1 MYKYFLKTRQRNC
14 RRKSL
19 LNQAGQNRRDSSLK
33 GCSFPPDKTWL
44 TKISQHWIIHILGY
58 VEQNLKHAT
67 DLSLLSSI
75 LLSKLSS
82 SVGIYKKY
90 AYNFIYNL
98 NLIRNCSWTSFPH
111 PEVSMG
117 GLILL
122 VSSWKRGV
130 LPNGWV
136 WEKKL
141 RSVCLVLNL
150 FFEKVYV
157 STAPWTWVYSRQPS
171 PGRGQAFASSSQA
184 YVGKRLT
191 WDEVFGGPLWLHS

>member
-1 MYKYFLKTRQRNC
+1 M
-14 RRKSL
+14 
-19 LNQAGQNRRDSSLK
+19 NQAGKNWKDSFLK

-58 VEQNLKHAT
+58 LEQNLKHAT

-82 SVGIYKKY
+82 LVCLYKKY
-90 AYNFIYNL
+90 ECNLSYNL
-98 NLIRNCSWTSFPH
+98 NLVRNDSWTSFPQ
-111 PEVSMG
+111 PEVSRG
-117 GLILL
+117 GVILL
-122 VSSWKRGV
+122 VSSWKWGV

-171 PGRGQAFASSSQA
+171 PGRGQAFASSS
-184 YVGKRLT
+184 
-191 WDEVFGGPLWLHS
+191 

>member
-19 LNQAGQNRRDSSLK
+19 LNQAGQNWRDSSLK

-82 SVGIYKKY
+82 LVCLYKKY
-90 AYNFIYNL
+90 ECNLSYNL
-98 NLIRNCSWTSFPH
+98 NLVRNDSWTSFPQ
-111 PEVSMG
+111 PEVSRG
-117 GLILL
+117 GLI
-122 VSSWKRGV
+122 V
-130 LPNGWV
+130 LPSI
-136 WEKKL
+136 WEE
-141 RSVCLVLNL
+141 RR
-150 FFEKVYV
+150 FI
-157 STAPWTWVYSRQPS
+157 
-171 PGRGQAFASSSQA
+171 
-184 YVGKRLT
+184 
-191 WDEVFGGPLWLHS
+191 

>member
-19 LNQAGQNRRDSSLK
+19 LNQAGQNWRDSSLK

-82 SVGIYKKY
+82 LVCLYKKY
-90 AYNFIYNL
+90 ECNLNCNL
-98 NLIRNCSWTSFPH
+98 NLLRNYSWTSFPQ
-111 PEVSMG
+111 PEVSRR
-117 GLILL
+117 GLIF
-122 VSSWKRGV
+122 
-130 LPNGWV
+130 LPAV
-136 WEKKL
+136 WEE
-141 RSVCLVLNL
+141 RI
-150 FFEKVYV
+150 FI
-157 STAPWTWVYSRQPS
+157 
-171 PGRGQAFASSSQA
+171 
-184 YVGKRLT
+184 
-191 WDEVFGGPLWLHS
+191 